1 MSSAMSA
8 AEPLSPDARKSP
20 PSTQVSL
27 QTGWLLTLNRTPVY
41 DAMKMA
47 TIAPM
52 MLNALLTSIGMMPPP
67 LFLIQASTAETVTKK
82 PKARRAQT
90 PTDIGDQYLKFRPK
104 SPGVTSTIMCQNF
117 HQLTPRSAVSKIGQ
131 SNVADRKSTRLN
143 SSHLVISYAV
153 FCLKKKKQKT

>member
-52 MLNALLTSIGMMPPP
+52 MLNARLTTIGMMPPP
-67 LFLIQASTAETVTKK
+67 LFLIQASTAETVTNK
-82 PKARRAQT
+82 PKSRRAQT
-90 PTDIGDQYLKFRPK
+90 PTDIGDQYLKLRPV
-104 SPGVTSTIMCQNF
+104 SPGATSTIMCQNF
-117 HQLTPRSAVSKIGQ
+117 HQLAPTPSVSAMGQ
-131 SNVADRKSTRLN
+131 ISVAAGPTQNATRAASPSPASADRR
-143 SSHLVISYAV
+143 
-153 FCLKKKKQKT
+153 